1 MIMIMVGPLNS
12 ITYKHKDN
20 KSDPKVYT
28 NLKKFINEYK
38 ENFTKNRLFKQMYK
52 QVCYHHCNKS
62 AQ

>member
-38 ENFTKNRLFKQMYK
+38 ENFTKNRLLYN
-52 QVCYHHCNKS
+52 V
-62 AQ
+62 